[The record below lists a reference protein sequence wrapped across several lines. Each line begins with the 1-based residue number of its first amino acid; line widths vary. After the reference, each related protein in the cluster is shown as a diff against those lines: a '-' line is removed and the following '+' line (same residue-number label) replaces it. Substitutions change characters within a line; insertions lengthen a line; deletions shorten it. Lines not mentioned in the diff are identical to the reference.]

1 MTHKHTVP
9 MESII
14 YIIIFW
20 SMNQQ
25 VIQIKTATILLYY
38 QRSHIICALQNKTR
52 INAIE
57 HVLEQHKTAA
67 VVPQYAA
74 AIPYLQESSHR
85 VTSSSSSYPVRHRV
99 TDQIQLHTQTQQET
113 PILLPN
119 VLSSNELH

>member
-25 VIQIKTATILLYY
+25 VIQIKTATLLLF

-52 INAIE
+52 INEIE
-57 HVLEQHKTAA
+57 HVLERHKTAA

-74 AIPYLQESSHR
+74 AIPYLQERSRR
-85 VTSSSSSYPVRHRV
+85 VTSSSSYPVRHRV